1 MRIVFWVVAVLAVVF
16 TIDFVMTNGQSVVFG
31 SWLLPWQI
39 ELPVGLAV
47 LCALAAGLVIGG
59 FFSWSSGSRARR
71 RARIAERRVDA
82 LERELGGLVR
92 RAEEAEREAI
102 TVALPSPATPGT
114 TGTGT
119 GSGTGAAAESPRAAA
134 GAGRQ

>member
-1 MRIVFWVVAVLAVVF
+1 MKIVFWVVAILAVVF

-31 SWLLPWQI
+31 SWLLPWKI

-71 RARIAERRVDA
+71 RARIAERRVDG
-82 LERELGGLVR
+82 LERELGSLVR
-92 RAEEAEREAI
+92 RAEDAEREAI
-102 TVALPSPATPGT
+102 TVALPGPATPGT
-114 TGTGT
+114 NTGTATGT
-119 GSGTGAAAESPRAAA
+119 TAESPRAAA

>member
-1 MRIVFWVVAVLAVVF
+1 MKIVFWVFAILAVVF

-59 FFSWSSGSRARR
+59 FFSWGSGSRARR
-71 RARIAERRVDA
+71 RARIAERRVEA
-82 LERELGGLVR
+82 LERELGSLVR
-92 RAEEAEREAI
+92 RAEDAEREAI
-102 TVALPSPATPGT
+102 TTALPGPATPATRTET
-114 TGTGT
+114 TTET
-119 GSGTGAAAESPRAAA
+119 PRAA
-134 GAGRQ
+134 GAGRR